1 MLPDKGHIDTGIQ
14 DELQR
19 LPSIRLEEMDSIK
32 LMNRVDT
39 KYLTNETVLLQLLA
53 AAREAGYRALEIDGQ
68 KITPYNSL
76 YYDTPDLKMYS
87 DHHNRRLFRQK
98 VRTRMYVN
106 SGETYLEIKLK
117 NNKGR
122 TKKKRRMIDPSLF
135 QDFRANEEAAAYL
148 AGHSAY
154 TSMDL
159 SPQMETCFQ
168 RITLVNADKTER
180 LTIDTGLSFVN
191 HVTGLEATL
200 PEAVIIELKQD
211 GRISSP
217 MKRIFLRYRV
227 KPFRVSKYCIGM
239 TLTRPGIKCNR
250 FKLKIRRIEKTTH
263 HKIIVR

>member
-1 MLPDKGHIDTGIQ
+1 MLPDKDHIDAEMQ
-14 DELQR
+14 DGLQR
-19 LPSIRLEEMDSIK
+19 LPSIRLEEMDAIK

-39 KYLTNETVLLQLLA
+39 KYLTNEAVLLQLLA
-53 AAREAGYRALEIDGQ
+53 AAREAGYRALEIDGL

-76 YYDTPDLKMYS
+76 YYDTPDLKMYL

-135 QDFRANEEAAAYL
+135 LDFRSNEEAAAYL

-154 TSMDL
+154 AATDL
-159 SPQMETCFQ
+159 LPQMETRFQ

-180 LTIDTGLSFVN
+180 LTIDTNVSFAN
-191 HVTGLEATL
+191 HVTGMEASL

-217 MKRIFLRYRV
+217 MKRILLRHRV

-239 TLTRPGIKCNR
+239 TLTRPGIKSNR
-250 FKLKIRRIEKTTH
+250 FKLKVRSIEKTTH